1 MFVLPWAR
9 TKLLQIPVNEITEN
23 RNWRTQKMRPHCLI
37 PSIIKEWVKD
47 VITPR
52 KPSQKSAALFGWWPP
67 QRKKNWVFFFVFAPE
82 AQRLFPWAPV
92 HCFYPTNCTAVMKHA
107 NQRFKMLYVWG
118 KAKPLG
124 HCFNLTMQKHTGP
137 WLFDLINIKDHIC
150 TPWSKRSLLPAASL
164 TPSGCVISW
173 ATAFSPPPSGT

>member
-1 MFVLPWAR
+1 MCLCCHERGQNSFRFPSMKSRR
-9 TKLLQIPVNEITEN
+9 TETDVHKRCDHTVSFQVSFRVGKRRDYPPKTFTKIS
-23 RNWRTQKMRPHCLI
+23 
-37 PSIIKEWVKD
+37 SIIWLM
-47 VITPR
+47 TP
-52 KPSQKSAALFGWWPP
+52 QI
-67 QRKKNWVFFFVFAPE
+67 KKNWVFFFVFAPE

>member
-1 MFVLPWAR
+1 MSEDKTPSDSRQWNHGEQKLTY
-9 TKLLQIPVNEITEN
+9 TKDATTLSHSKYHL
-23 RNWRTQKMRPHCLI
+23 
-37 PSIIKEWVKD
+37 EWVKD